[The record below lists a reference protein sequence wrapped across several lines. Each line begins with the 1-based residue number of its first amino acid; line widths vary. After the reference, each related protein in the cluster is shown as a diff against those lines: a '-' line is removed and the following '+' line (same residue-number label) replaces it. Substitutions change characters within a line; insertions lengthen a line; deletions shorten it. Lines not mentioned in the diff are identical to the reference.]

1 MNSKSKISRR
11 DEILLSIA
19 EMLETNL
26 GKRITTAALAKH
38 VGVSEAALYRHFPSK
53 ATMYEALIEFI
64 EDSIFSRIHVI
75 LKEESSALLRCE
87 QVLKLVLTFAARN
100 PGLCR
105 LLTGEALVGENDRL
119 RVRISK
125 IFERLETELRQ
136 VLRGAELNEGLVTRQ
151 PVSSVSSVMIAII
164 EGLIMKYVRSNFKCL
179 PDQQW
184 PEQWSLI
191 SNNLLHEH
199 KYS

>member
-1 MNSKSKISRR
+1 MSNKNKTSRR
-11 DEILLSIA
+11 EEILLSIV

-26 GKRITTAALAKH
+26 GKRITTAALAQQ

-64 EDSIFSRIHVI
+64 EDSIFTRIHVI
-75 LKEESSALLRCE
+75 LKEETSALLRCE
-87 QVLKLVLTFAARN
+87 QILKLVLTFAARN

-136 VLRGAELNEGLVTRQ
+136 VLRSAELNEGLVTRQ
-151 PVSSVSSVMIAII
+151 PVSSVTSVMISIV
-164 EGLIMKYVRSNFKCL
+164 EGLIMRYVRSNFKYM

-191 SNNLLHEH
+191 SNSLLHEH